1 MGKNKGKG
9 GGSMQDRFEAFTLL
23 IAGINRSIRRIKTEE
38 MAEFDLKSP
47 HVSCLYYLYK
57 EGALTLKALG
67 DICDEDKAALSRSI
81 DYLEK
86 RGYVTLNNKK
96 GMRYKAEISLS
107 ETGREVAG
115 KVVRKIDGFLKD
127 VGVSL
132 GEEGRAA
139 LYSGLRTVNRDL
151 EKICEKY
158 DK

>member
-1 MGKNKGKG
+1 MK
-9 GGSMQDRFEAFTLL
+9 DRFEAFTVL
-23 IAGINRSIRRIKTEE
+23 IAGISRSIRRIKTEE

-57 EGALTLKALG
+57 EEALTLKALG
-67 DICDEDKAALSRSI
+67 DICDEDKASLSRSI

-86 RGYVTLNNKK
+86 RGYVTLSNKR

-107 ETGREVAG
+107 DAGREVAER
-115 KVVRKIDGFLKD
+115 VAEKIDGFLRD
-127 VGVSL
+127 VGASL
-132 GEEGRAA
+132 GDEGREA
-139 LYSGLRTVNRDL
+139 LYSGLRIVNRDL

>member
-1 MGKNKGKG
+1 V
-9 GGSMQDRFEAFTLL
+9 QDRFEAFTLL

-57 EGALTLKALG
+57 EEALTLKALG
-67 DICDEDKAALSRSI
+67 DICDEDKASLSRSI

-86 RGYVTLNNKK
+86 RGYVVTSNKK

-107 ETGREVAG
+107 DAGREVA
-115 KVVRKIDGFLKD
+115 KRVVEKIDGFLKN
-127 VGVSL
+127 VGASL
-132 GEEGRAA
+132 GEDGREA

>member
-1 MGKNKGKG
+1 
-9 GGSMQDRFEAFTLL
+9 MQDRFESFTLL
-23 IAGINRSIRRIKTEE
+23 IAGISRSIRRIKTEE

-57 EGALTLKALG
+57 EDALTLKALG
-67 DICDEDKAALSRSI
+67 DICDEDKASLSRSI

-86 RGYVTLNNKK
+86 RGYVVTSNKK

-107 ETGREVAG
+107 DTGRDVAK
-115 KVVRKIDGFLKD
+115 KVVEKIDGFLKN
-127 VGVSL
+127 VGASL
-132 GEEGRAA
+132 GEDGREA
-139 LYSGLRTVNRDL
+139 LYSGLRTVYCDL